1 MMSDIRAAFMSL
13 VRKANW
19 MDEETTNHAL
29 SKVQAMHL
37 VIAYPDF
44 FVARG
49 YIEDQYKGVSKTRVI
64 IHPLLYDRNK

>member
-1 MMSDIRAAFMSL
+1 
-13 VRKANW
+13 

-29 SKVQAMHL
+29 SKVRAMRL

-49 YIEDQYKGVSKTRVI
+49 FIEDQYKGVSKTRVTV
-64 IHPLLYDRNK
+64 HPLLYDRNKLHDI